1 MYIWIIGWEHMK
13 IQVVNMIQHSDS
25 NWSLLSQQVFFFLK
39 VLQYINQHQITKI
52 AFSLVSL
59 ERNCWMT
66 QQIIHNILTT
76 FYSKLYTIYSLRFT
90 SAIHSSDNDYG
101 NNFEALIKN
110 NPNDKWRGKKK
121 YTNKTK
127 AKTQAPKCW
136 YLRSHSIP

>member
-1 MYIWIIGWEHMK
+1 
-13 IQVVNMIQHSDS
+13 
-25 NWSLLSQQVFFFLK
+25 
-39 VLQYINQHQITKI
+39 
-52 AFSLVSL
+52 
-59 ERNCWMT
+59 MT

-127 AKTQAPKCW
+127 AKTQAPKC
-136 YLRSHSIP
+136 